1 MKLIL
6 LRSSL
11 LRSFAVGKSEGISNG
26 LSGELKLRIFQEVVE
41 EDDKFAHDG
50 HEGDFLGLTRSH
62 EPIVERFRIGLNR
75 LATRAA
81 M

>member
-26 LSGELKLRIFQEVVE
+26 LSGKRKFRVFQEVINE
-41 EDDKFAHDG
+41 YDQLPHHCG
-50 HEGDFLGLTRSH
+50 EG
-62 EPIVERFRIGLNR
+62 
-75 LATRAA
+75 
-81 M
+81 